1 MLQTLMTSFSRWIL
15 ACAVLIGSAA
25 FGTDGFAQMQPGAAP
40 PPPPQQQAA
49 PTGNPM
55 CQRLEAQ
62 LATIDRGTGS
72 GDPAKDEQ
80 IRRYQEAQMQQQAQ
94 LDRVTSQAK
103 RMGCDLSGFF
113 SLFSGQS
120 AQCGP
125 VNNQIQQMRG
135 NLDQITTSLERLR
148 SGGLGGADREN
159 QRRSVMT
166 ALAQN
171 NCGPQYAAAARE
183 QSQGPGGFLGGLF
196 GNNTIAP
203 PGGDLGPAAGTF
215 RTVCVRTCDG
225 AYFPVSFA
233 TVPARFPDDDKTCK
247 QLCPAAEATL
257 FTYRNPGEDM
267 NQAVSISGQPYSTL
281 PNAFKFRS
289 EFNPS
294 CSCKA
299 AGQTWSDALKS
310 VDDKDAVAQQGDIIV
325 TEESAKKMQQQKM
338 QSQTKGAPTAGKKG
352 APATTAS
359 TPPADAPPS
368 CTAGRCGCK
377 GQTDPFGGSDLPA
390 EQSDDH
396 ARNRQPSNASADT
409 LPARVTSASSG
420 FGIGFPVSRKR
431 LVMG

>member
-1 MLQTLMTSFSRWIL
+1 MLQTLTTFSSRWLL
-15 ACAVLIGSAA
+15 ACAVLVGSTAL
-25 FGTDGFAQMQPGAAP
+25 GTDGFAQTPPGAVP
-40 PPPPQQQAA
+40 PPPPQQAA

-62 LATIDRGTGS
+62 LVSIDRGAGS

-80 IRRYQEAQMQQQAQ
+80 IRRYQEAQAQQQAQ

-103 RMGCDLSGFF
+103 RMGCDSSGFF
-113 SLFSGQS
+113 SLFNQNS

-183 QSQGPGGFLGGLF
+183 QSQGGGGFLGGLF

-203 PGGDLGPAAGTF
+203 PGGDLGGASGTF

-233 TVPARFPDDDKTCK
+233 TVPARFPDDDKSCK

-267 NQAVSISGQPYSTL
+267 NQAVSITGQPYTAL

-325 TEESAKKMQQQKM
+325 TEESARKMQQQKM
-338 QSQTKGAPTAGKKG
+338 QQQKGAPTAGKKG
-352 APATTAS
+352 APAPATTAG
-359 TPPADAPPS
+359 TPPPEAAPP
-368 CTAGRCGCK
+368 TDAGKDKPIRSVGP
-377 GQTDPFGGSDLPA
+377 TFLPNNPTTT
-390 EQSDDH
+390 
-396 ARNRQPSNASADT
+396 R
-409 LPARVTSASSG
+409 
-420 FGIGFPVSRKR
+420 
-431 LVMG
+431 